1 MKRWL
6 VVLAMLIVV
15 GGNVALADEKL
26 DIIRASLKK
35 IIPDMQPELI
45 SKTPI
50 AGIYEVKYGTEIYY
64 ASADGQFLIRGEV
77 LDIARKRNLTEE
89 SRSVARRQLMEALD
103 RNSMIVFSP
112 KKIKHHMTVFTD
124 IDCGYC
130 RKLHQE
136 LDELNGYGIEVRYLL
151 FPRAGIDSQSATKAQ
166 SAWCSDDRKRAL
178 TDAKLGK
185 KLIEKSCANPIVRN
199 IELADKVGVTGTPTL
214 ILDNGELISG
224 YMAAAKL
231 KELLEAGEAM

>member
-1 MKRWL
+1 MKKWL
-6 VVLAMLIVV
+6 VVLAMLVV
-15 GGNVALADEKL
+15 SGNAALADEKL
-26 DIIRASLKK
+26 DLIRISLKK
-35 IIPDMQPELI
+35 IIPNMQPELI

-77 LDIARKRNLTEE
+77 LDIVRKRNLTEE

-112 KKIKHHMTVFTD
+112 KKVKHHMTVFTD

-136 LDELNGYGIEVRYLL
+136 MDELNGYGIEVRYLL

-166 SAWCSDDRKRAL
+166 SVWCSDDRKRAL

-185 KLIEKSCANPIVRN
+185 TLVEKSCANPIVRN

-214 ILDNGELISG
+214 ILDNGELVSG

>member
-1 MKRWL
+1 MKKWL
-6 VVLAMLIVV
+6 VVLAMLVV
-15 GGNVALADEKL
+15 SGNVALADEKL
-26 DIIRASLKK
+26 DLIRTSLKK

-89 SRSVARRQLMEALD
+89 SRSVARRQLMESLD

-124 IDCGYC
+124 VDCGYC

-136 LDELNGYGIEVRYLL
+136 IDELNGYGVEVRYLL

-166 SAWCSDDRKRAL
+166 SVWCSDDRKEAL

-185 KLIEKSCANPIVRN
+185 KLAEKSCANPIVKN
-199 IELADKVGVTGTPTL
+199 IELADKVGITGTPTI
-214 ILDNGELISG
+214 ILDSGEIISG
-224 YMAAAKL
+224 YVAAAKL
-231 KELLEAGEAM
+231 KEILEVGETM